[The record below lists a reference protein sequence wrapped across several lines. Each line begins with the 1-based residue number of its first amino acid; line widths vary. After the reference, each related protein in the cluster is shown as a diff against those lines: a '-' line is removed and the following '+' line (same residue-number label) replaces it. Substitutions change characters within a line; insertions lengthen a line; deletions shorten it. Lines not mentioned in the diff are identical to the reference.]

1 MAEQTITVT
10 LPVSQVALM
19 KDAIENFRQL
29 LDDCVLDELIEG
41 NAELSMDLIRGA
53 TEERVN
59 RLMAVVEIDTKLGV
73 LLSGV
78 RG

>member
-1 MAEQTITVT
+1 MAEQTLTVT
-10 LPVSQVALM
+10 FPVSQVALM